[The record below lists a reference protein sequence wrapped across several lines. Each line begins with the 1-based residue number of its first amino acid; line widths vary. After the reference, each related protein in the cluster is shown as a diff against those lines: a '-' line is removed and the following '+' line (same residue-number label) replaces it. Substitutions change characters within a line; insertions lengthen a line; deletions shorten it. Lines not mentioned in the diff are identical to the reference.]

1 MTTPLIEQVRKVGG
15 VSPDK
20 SNATSDWQE
29 LGREYRRAGFKG
41 VICANGR
48 GRDAEDIFVDLD
60 PDVRADA
67 EYLAGR
73 ETGTG
78 GSHHVLLDALTR
90 ELHRLGRNGRGATKQ
105 SILDENADLRETIQ
119 AMECE
124 LDTLGREM
132 WALRARY
139 EPDADGILS
148 LADFSPQSVR
158 KGRESLGLT
167 QEQAARRI
175 GVTWITL
182 SRWETGKTRPASPA
196 HIRALNVLMNEAK
209 TGTAPF

>member
-1 MTTPLIEQVRKVGG
+1 MTTPLIEQVRKFGG

-20 SNATSDWQE
+20 SNAIGDWYE

-41 VICANGR
+41 VIWANGR
-48 GRDAEDIFVDLD
+48 GRDAEDIFVDLN
-60 PDVRADA
+60 PDIQAAA

-90 ELHRLGRNGRGATKQ
+90 ELHRIGRNGRSATKQ

-139 EPDADGILS
+139 EPDADGIPS

-158 KGRESLGLT
+158 KARESLGLT
-167 QEQAARRI
+167 QVQAALRI
-175 GVTWITL
+175 GVAPLTL
-182 SRWETGKTRPASPA
+182 SRWETGKSRPC
-196 HIRALNVLMNEAK
+196 
-209 TGTAPF
+209 PFGCRRRS